1 MAGLNEQVEVLLGTK
16 TKLEQLIKSVVDVT
30 ERVGEEALLNIE
42 EVEGLLEEV
51 GAKELQLEQELQQG
65 RE

>member
-16 TKLEQLIKSVVDVT
+16 TKLEQLIKSVVDVM
-30 ERVGEEALLNIE
+30 ERVGEEALLDIE

-65 RE
+65 ME

>member
-1 MAGLNEQVEVLLGTK
+1 MAGLDEQVGVLLGTK
-16 TKLEQLIKSVVDVT
+16 IKLEELIKSVVDVM
-30 ERVGEEALLNIE
+30 ERVGEEGLFDVE

-65 RE
+65 MK

>member
-16 TKLEQLIKSVVDVT
+16 TKLEQLIKSVVDVM
-30 ERVGEEALLNIE
+30 ERVGEEGLLDIE

>member
-1 MAGLNEQVEVLLGTK
+1 MAGLDQQVEVLLGTK
-16 TKLEQLIKSVVDVT
+16 TKLEQLIKSVVDVM
-30 ERVGEEALLNIE
+30 ERVGEEGLLDIE